1 MNNTSMLDAV
11 ENAGVTLRL
20 VSGKLK
26 AVGTPESIAKIKPYI
41 VQHRAEIISA
51 LSLANLPESAN
62 HSPANEPIEK
72 IISNLEG
79 DSELR
84 YSLETHT
91 DIEPDAVILTLAIRG
106 KAACELR
113 IPKSRYDGIALLE
126 LIEKHTTR
134 EILQ

>member
-1 MNNTSMLDAV
+1 MSLANLIRKRETGKPA
-11 ENAGVTLRL
+11 NANPAKAANDVGVDNGTLAGL
-20 VSGKLK
+20 
-26 AVGTPESIAKIKPYI
+26 AT
-41 VQHRAEIISA
+41 

-72 IISNLEG
+72 IISNLGG